1 MHPELFRIFNFPIY
15 SYGLMLVIGFLLA
28 TELAKCLARRVGT
41 NPEIYVN
48 AGLIALVA
56 GVIGARLSH
65 VLENFSQYALPQLSL
80 WQNLGNAARLTD
92 GGLTFYGGFLLA
104 TPVVMLYGWRKKV
117 NILRGM
123 DVVAPALMVGLAIG
137 RIGCFLN
144 GCCYGEIS
152 YAADIPTVSYPY
164 GSNAYVDHFYENRLP
179 AAPAI
184 ELTNPADPRGLLP
197 RHYVESVPSLA
208 SIARNYRSAP
218 TIPTQLYSTFTAL
231 LIAGVCVSYFS
242 LSPIPGRVFGLMLML
257 EGPTRFILEMLRV
270 EPAVIGHGTD
280 SLTFLP
286 AMSISMILGAI
297 IFMAGVF
304 MWLGLGLFGP
314 RPASPTSIVAAGN

>member
-28 TELAKCLARRVGT
+28 TELAKFLARRVGT

-65 VLENFSQYALPQLSL
+65 VLENFSQYSLPQLSL

-152 YAADIPTVSYPY
+152 YAADIPTISYPY

-179 AAPAI
+179 VAPAI
-184 ELTNPADPRGLLP
+184 ELTNPADPRELLP

-218 TIPTQLYSTFTAL
+218 TIPTQLYSTLTAL

-297 IFMAGVF
+297 IFVAGVF

-314 RPASPTSIVAAGN
+314 RPAPPTSIVAAGN

>member
-65 VLENFSQYALPQLSL
+65 VLENFFPICAASVVIVAKSGERRPADRRRFDFLWRFSAGYA
-80 WQNLGNAARLTD
+80 
-92 GGLTFYGGFLLA
+92 GGHALR
-104 TPVVMLYGWRKKV
+104 VRKKV